1 MSALIDLDQVSML
14 PSPPR
19 RRRFFVPLA
28 ARVRA
33 QTKVADDSPTTS
45 IQKVLATLG
54 IGISLAL
61 ILGARGIIHAGNG
74 MEDGTERNVTLA
86 IGNAALDVGDVFH
99 ASWPWDEAEDALGR
113 TSQPAIP
120 PLLAAGMDFGSPT
133 PGRLLPTPLPQHQGG
148 GALVPARKK
157 SATVTSTR
165 TATPTPRATT
175 TLAGT
180 QTTRRGPSSGPTFYP
195 QQATPTAD
203 PTATPTEIPA
213 TSTPTVQVRKPG
225 KGGPAKRHV
234 KVKPPT
240 STASSTPS
248 PAPRTSDSSGRKS
261 VIQPTPT
268 AQPTAIPQLRTLTA
282 SDPLSLLV
290 TGDSLT
296 GYLGPILINEAAS
309 AEAVKG
315 YVDTH
320 NGTGLTRPDFVDWSV
335 VAQQQVAA
343 DHPDAVVVMMGGN
356 DFQNMTLPNGAFFQA
371 GTPAWTKEYQ
381 RRAEICMRIWTQNGK
396 ARVYWLSMV
405 PARNAD
411 WAHDDGQINIALWR
425 AAAAVPGAEYLNILG
440 PVTVHGRYSDF
451 VNQNGQPVLIREQDG
466 VHLNAAG
473 STIVA
478 NEVLAVLEQEWR
490 FGSKKP

>member
-1 MSALIDLDQVSML
+1 MSALIDQVSML

-19 RRRFFVPLA
+19 RRRLFSHIA
-28 ARVRA
+28 AFARA
-33 QTKVADDSPTTS
+33 RADAAGGSPTTS
-45 IQKVLATLG
+45 IQKVLVSLV
-54 IGISLAL
+54 IGLSLAL

-74 MEDGTERNVTLA
+74 MEDGTERDVTLTV
-86 IGNAALDVGDVFH
+86 GNAALDVGDVFH
-99 ASWPWDEAEDALGR
+99 ASSLWDDAERSLGR

-120 PLLAAGMDFGSPT
+120 PLLAAGLNLGSPT
-133 PGRLLPTPLPQHQGG
+133 PIRGVAAPAAQRHGG
-148 GALVPARKK
+148 VARVPAREATS
-157 SATVTSTR
+157 SATPSPLR
-165 TATPTPRATT
+165 TPTSSPTAASD
-175 TLAGT
+175 LT
-180 QTTRRGPSSGPTFYP
+180 QTSRRGPSSGPTFYP
-195 QQATPTAD
+195 HQAKSTGDPSPRPTAIPATLTPTA
-203 PTATPTEIPA
+203 TAHKTGKGRPVKHRVKAKPA
-213 TSTPTVQVRKPG
+213 TST
-225 KGGPAKRHV
+225 A
-234 KVKPPT
+234 
-240 STASSTPS
+240 TATPK
-248 PAPRTSDSSGRKS
+248 PAPRTSNSSGRKS

-268 AQPTAIPQLRTLTA
+268 IEPTAIPQLRALTA
-282 SDPLSLLV
+282 AAPLDLLV

-309 AEAVKG
+309 AGAVKG
-315 YVDTH
+315 FVDTH

-335 VAQQQVAA
+335 VAQQQVEA
-343 DHPDAVVVMMGGN
+343 DHPDAIVVMIGGN

-381 RRAEICMRIWTQNGK
+381 RRAEICMRIWTQGGK

-411 WAHDDGQINIALWR
+411 WAHDDGQINIALQR

-440 PVTVHGRYSDF
+440 PVTAHGRYSDF

-478 NEVLAVLEQEWR
+478 NEVLAVLEREWR
-490 FGSKKP
+490 FGGKKR